1 MNIKKTK
8 FYISKWKCPKIRI
21 PVLRLPYRI
30 LLYLLTIVFAA
41 LSLVNVIMET
51 FHFMIGITFYV
62 CAAITLS
69 ASCYY
74 MAINIRYSVKEK
86 IIPVIEANPFTNRV
100 TKDYRY
106 RTVIFAVQGLV
117 LNILFAI
124 FNSVIGIVSRS
135 PWVGTLAAYY
145 IVLSTMRIS
154 ALKHYR
160 KVSKMGMTKELM
172 LDEISVYKRCGV
184 LFIIMTIILGGAVVL
199 MVVSEE
205 GKNYPGFTIYAVAA
219 YVFYKIIISI
229 VNVVKSRK
237 MKAPLLMAIRDIGH
251 VDAYVSILTL
261 QTGMFASFG
270 KENTLMIRAMNGLTG
285 IVVCC
290 IIMIMGIYVIR
301 LSGKMKKEILG

>member
-1 MNIKKTK
+1 MNIKITK
-8 FYISKWKCPKIRI
+8 FYISKEKCPKIRI
-21 PVLRLPYRI
+21 PSLRFRYRL
-30 LLYLLTIVFAA
+30 LLYLLTIVFAV

-51 FHFMIGITFYV
+51 FHFIIGIVFYV

-74 MAINIRYSVKEK
+74 MVINIRYRIKEK
-86 IIPVIEANPFTNRV
+86 IIPVIEANPFTRRV

-106 RTVIFAVQGLV
+106 RTVTFAVQGLV

-124 FNSVIGIVSRS
+124 FNSAIGIVSKS

-145 IVLSTMRIS
+145 ILLSTMRIS
-154 ALKHYR
+154 AIKHDR

-184 LFIIMTIILGGAVVL
+184 LFIIMTIILGGAVIL

-205 GKNYPGFTIYAVAA
+205 GKSYPGFTIYAVAA

-237 MKAPLLMAIRDIGH
+237 MKSPLLMAIRDIGH

-261 QTGMFASFG
+261 QTAMLASFG
-270 KENTLMIRAMNGLTG
+270 EGNTLMIKAMNGMTG

-290 IIMIMGIYVIR
+290 IILITGINAIR
-301 LSGKMKKEILG
+301 LSAKMKKSY